1 MACGYPLRVRAY
13 PTGYGGDK
21 GPICRE
27 CSTIFSR
34 PLLFEH
40 REGVFEPSVWR
51 IFPEVRAQDLVW
63 LQFCALELPFQ
74 VPRIL
79 KDPQAPICAC
89 YDEWVFSWECRPRTK
104 TRSSRR
110 FHAAGFSRRGIMQ
123 IRIARTRE
131 DQEPGQRDCAICR
144 DVFWLGEATAWAITD
159 DSTLIGEVCPACLE
173 GGASHIE
180 AKLEERARL
189 SRVIAEQD
197 ERFASESVED
207 VPSVDELLVAEAFYG
222 GRG

>member
-1 MACGYPLRVRAY
+1 LQGKLDNLLKASPLRGQGRVFQPSAWRV
-13 PTGYGGDK
+13 
-21 GPICRE
+21 
-27 CSTIFSR
+27 FS
-34 PLLFEH
+34 
-40 REGVFEPSVWR
+40 
-51 IFPEVRAQDLVW
+51 EVRAQDLAW
-63 LQFCALELPFQ
+63 PQSYALELPFQ

-89 YDEWVFSWECRPRTK
+89 YDGWVFSWECRPRTK
-104 TRSSRR
+104 RRSSRQFR
-110 FHAAGFSRRGIMQ
+110 TAGASRRGIMQ

-144 DVFWLGEATAWAITD
+144 EVFWLGEATAWAITD
-159 DSTLIGEVCPACLE
+159 DNALIGEVCPACLE

-197 ERFASESVED
+197 ERIASESVED

-222 GRG
+222 GGDERSLVCSACSESPLRQMYAAL